1 MEAATLRTPTSFQ
14 LDSSLL
20 NSLKEK
26 AKESHQSLNSFVEH
40 ILMDVIQHYEP
51 KEAKAISPELQIR
64 INQARENYQKGN
76 YVSCNTQE
84 ELHSLLDSL

>member
-26 AKESHQSLNSFVEH
+26 
-40 ILMDVIQHYEP
+40 
-51 KEAKAISPELQIR
+51 AKAISPELQIR

>member
-1 MEAATLRTPTSFQ
+1 METAAYRTPASFL
-14 LDSSLL
+14 LDTSLL

-40 ILMDVIQHYEP
+40 ILMDVMQHSESQ
-51 KEAKAISPELQIR
+51 EAKVISPELQTR
-64 INQARENYQKGN
+64 IKQARENYQKGN